1 MATTYTELKAEI
13 ADFLERND
21 LTAVV
26 DTFIDLAEAE
36 MQRELKLQAFE
47 TTANVTITAGT
58 GDLPTGFNKAR
69 SVYWDGDTTNLLR
82 YVTPDELE
90 RINSGNPSNVSYYSV
105 VGTSVKVADDQSG
118 TLVMTYTANFTP
130 LSGSNAT
137 NSILTNHPACYL
149 YGALAQAAIYLK
161 DFDGAGAYRK
171 VFESELQQVK
181 NDNTDKKYVGQ
192 LAVRAA

>member
-47 TTANVTITAGT
+47 TTSSVTITAGV
-58 GDLPTGFNKAR
+58 GDLPAGFNKAR
-69 SVYWDGDTTNLLR
+69 AVYWQGDTNNPLG
-82 YVTPDELE
+82 YATPDELE
-90 RINSGNPSNVSYYSV
+90 RINAGNPSNVSKYTI

-149 YGALAQAAIYLK
+149 YGALAQAAMYLK
-161 DFDGAGAYRK
+161 DFEGASAYRR
-171 VFESELQQVK
+171 VFESELAQVK
-181 NDNTDKKYVGQ
+181 SDNTDKKYVGQ